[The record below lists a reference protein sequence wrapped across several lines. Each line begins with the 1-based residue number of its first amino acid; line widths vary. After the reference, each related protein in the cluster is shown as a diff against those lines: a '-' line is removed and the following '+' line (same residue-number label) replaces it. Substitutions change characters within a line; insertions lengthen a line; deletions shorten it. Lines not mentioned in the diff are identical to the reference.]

1 MRICC
6 IAPSRIPSETANSIQ
21 AMKACGALAQLGHE
35 VILIAPGSGPQGDTE
50 QEKWDLLAKQYGL
63 NVPFQGIYIPP
74 FDGYLARRV
83 FPWRAAFQAR
93 RLKPDLIYTWMMQ
106 SAVMGL
112 VFGLPVTLELHD
124 VPPGRFGRTWYRW
137 FLRLKGRKNQLV
149 ITQALADAL
158 AADYAEPMPP
168 TIIAPNGV
176 DLSRYADLPAPEE
189 AQRQLGLPDGPTV
202 ACTGHLYEGRGV
214 ELFLGLAEK
223 MPDVQFLW
231 VGGRP
236 NDVQR
241 WQGRATESGLEN
253 VSFPGF
259 VPNADLPLYQAAA
272 DILLMPYQQ
281 HVGGSSG
288 DAPVKFFSSMKM
300 YEYMAANRPIIS
312 SDLPVIH
319 EVLDAENA
327 VYCPP
332 ADLESWQQAIRDL
345 LSDPDEAARLAAR
358 ARQQVEP
365 FSWVARAQNALGGF
379 VK

>member
-35 VILIAPGSGPQGDTE
+35 VILIAPGFGPQGETE
-50 QEKWDLLAKQYGL
+50 QARWELLAKQYGL
-63 NVPFQGIYIPP
+63 SVPFRGVYLPP
-74 FDGYLARRV
+74 FDGYLARRI
-83 FPWRAAFQAR
+83 FPWRAALLAR
-93 RLKPDLIYTWMMQ
+93 QLKPDLIYTWMIQ

-112 VFGLPVTLELHD
+112 VFGLPATLELHD
-124 VPPGRFGRTWYRW
+124 VPPGRFGRAWYRW
-137 FLRLKGRKNQLV
+137 FLRLKGQKNQLV
-149 ITQALADAL
+149 ITRALADAL
-158 AADYAEPMPP
+158 ETEYTEPLPP

-176 DLSRYADLPAPEE
+176 DLSRYADLPSPVE
-189 AQRQLGLPDGPTV
+189 ARRQLGLPDAPTV

-214 ELFLGLAEK
+214 ELFLALAGR
-223 MPDVQFLW
+223 MPEVRFLW

-236 NDVQR
+236 KDVQR
-241 WQGRATESGLEN
+241 WQAKAAEAGLAN

-272 DILLMPYQQ
+272 DILLMPYQLE
-281 HVGGSSG
+281 VGGSSG

-300 YEYMAANRPIIS
+300 YEYMAASRPIVS

-319 EVLDAENA
+319 EVLEAESA

-332 ADLESWQQAIRDL
+332 EDVECWQQAIQRL
-345 LSDPDEAARLAAR
+345 LSNPGEAARLAAK

-365 FSWVARAQNALGGF
+365 FSWVARAEKALEGF
-379 VK
+379 SQ